1 MSASAA
7 SRMPSRGSSMRLLS
21 LLRPFRRE
29 VALATLL
36 GVLTIGAGVGLMTTS
51 AWLISAAAL
60 HPSEAALAVAIVGVR
75 FFGLTRGV
83 FRYLERLVSHDV
95 TLRLLARL
103 RVWVFQAIEPLSP
116 SQIARYRGGDLLTRG
131 AADVDT
137 LQQLYVRV
145 ISPPAVALATG
156 ALLFVFLARF
166 DVSVALAAICLFAA
180 TGVVGPMFARLLARG
195 PERRIVAL
203 RAELATATIDLTQGM
218 ADLVAFGQEE
228 ARAEDIAR
236 LSRDLSR
243 SQQRLAWVTGLSD
256 AVLSSGSGLALL
268 VTLLVAIP
276 LVSAGRLD
284 GVWLA
289 ALGLAVSASFE
300 AINPLPEAARHGEAA
315 AASGERIFALTDL
328 PRPATASGLASHA
341 PEDTTLVVSDVCA
354 RYDPGEPLALD
365 HVSLTLRRGDLVAIV
380 GPSGAGKS
388 TLVSVIERFLEQE
401 RGSVTLGGVDTRQL
415 TPDAVRE
422 RIAVISQRTHL
433 FNTTVRQNLL
443 IARSDAKEEEMIA
456 AARLAQAHDA
466 ILGLPEGYDTIVGE
480 QGARLSGGERQRIA
494 IARALLKDAPILI
507 LDEPTAHLDAE
518 TERAIFTTLFDL
530 MPERSTLLITHRL
543 TGLAAAREILVLS
556 EGRVA
561 ERGTQAE
568 LLQAHGLYQRLYDAQ
583 RGTIRG

>member
-1 MSASAA
+1 MSASAPTPQTPRSA
-7 SRMPSRGSSMRLLS
+7 YVRVLGLLA
-21 LLRPFRRE
+21 PFKLE

-36 GVLTIGAGVGLMTTS
+36 GLLTVGAGVGLMTTS

-116 SQIARYRGGDLLTRG
+116 GQVARFRGGDLLARG

-145 ISPPAVALATG
+145 ISPPAVALVTG
-156 ALLFVFLARF
+156 GLLFAFLARF
-166 DVSVALAAICLFAA
+166 DLGIALAAVSLFAL
-180 TGVVGPMFARLLARG
+180 TGVAGPLASRLLARG

-203 RAELATATIDLTQGM
+203 RADLTTAMIDLTQGM
-218 ADLVAFGQEE
+218 ADLVAFGQED
-228 ARAEDIAR
+228 ARGEDIAR
-236 LSRDLSR
+236 MSQELAR
-243 SQQRLAWVTGLSD
+243 SQRRLAWVTGLSD
-256 AVLSSGSGLALL
+256 AILSAGAGLALL

-276 LVSAGRLD
+276 LMSAGRLD

-289 ALGLAVSASFE
+289 ALGLAVAASFE
-300 AINPLPEAARHGEAA
+300 AINPLPEAARHGEGAA
-315 AASGERIFALTDL
+315 AAGERIFALADL
-328 PRPATASGLASHA
+328 PRPTPDSGLLARA
-341 PEDTTLVVSDVCA
+341 PEDATLAVSDVSA
-354 RYDPGEPLALD
+354 RYGPGEPLALD
-365 HVSLTLRRGDLVAIV
+365 HVSLTLRRGELVALV

-388 TLVSVIERFLEQE
+388 TLVNVIERFLEPE
-401 RGSVTLGGVDTRQL
+401 SGVVTLGGVDTRRL
-415 TPDAVRE
+415 TADAVRE

-443 IARSDAKEEEMIA
+443 IARPNASEEELIS
-456 AARLAQAHDA
+456 AARLARAHDA
-466 ILGLPEGYDTIVGE
+466 IMALPEGYETIIGE

-518 TERAIFTTLFDL
+518 TERAIFATLFDL
-530 MPERSTLLITHRL
+530 MPGRATLLITHRL
-543 TGLAAAREILVLS
+543 TGLGAAREIVVLR

-568 LLQAHGLYQRLYDAQ
+568 LLDAHGLYCDLHDAQ
-583 RGTIRG
+583 RAAIRG

>member
-7 SRMPSRGSSMRLLS
+7 TRQPPRGLYTRLLG
-21 LLRPFRRE
+21 LLTPFRRE

-36 GVLTIGAGVGLMTTS
+36 GTLTVGAGVGLMTTS

-60 HPSEAALAVAIVGVR
+60 HPSEAALTVAIVGVR

-103 RVWVFQAIEPLSP
+103 RVWVFRAIEPLSP
-116 SQIARYRGGDLLTRG
+116 GQIARFRGGDLLTRG

-145 ISPPAVALATG
+145 ISPPAVALVTG
-156 ALLFVFLARF
+156 ALLFIFLARF
-166 DVSVALAAICLFAA
+166 DVGVAFAAVSLFAA
-180 TGVVGPMFARLLARG
+180 TGVAGPLLARLLARG
-195 PERRIVAL
+195 PERRAVAL
-203 RAELATATIDLTQGM
+203 RTGLMTATVDLTQGL

-228 ARAEDIAR
+228 ARAEEIAR
-236 LSRDLSR
+236 MSRELAR
-243 SQQRLAWVTGLSD
+243 SQRRLAWVTGLSD
-256 AVLSSGSGLALL
+256 AILSAGAGLATL

-276 LVSAGRLD
+276 LVSAGRVE

-289 ALGLAVSASFE
+289 ALALAAASSFE
-300 AINPLPEAARHGEAA
+300 AINPLPEAARHGEGAIAA
-315 AASGERIFALTDL
+315 GERIFALTDL
-328 PRPATASGLASHA
+328 QPQAQTPTLWRPIPQDTA
-341 PEDTTLVVSDVCA
+341 LVAHDVSA
-354 RYDPGEPLALD
+354 RYGPGEPLALD
-365 HVSLTLRRGDLVAIV
+365 HVSLTLRQGELVALV

-388 TLVSVIERFLEQE
+388 TLVNVIERFLEPE
-401 RGSVTLGGVDTRQL
+401 SGSVTLGGVDTRQL
-415 TPDAVRE
+415 APDAVRA

-443 IARSDAKEEEMIA
+443 LARPDASEEELIA
-456 AARLAQAHDA
+456 AARLAQVHDA
-466 ILGLPEGYDTIVGE
+466 IMELPDGYDTVIGE
-480 QGARLSGGERQRIA
+480 QGARLSGGERQRVA

-507 LDEPTAHLDAE
+507 LDEPTAYLDAE

-530 MPERSTLLITHRL
+530 MPERATLLITHRL
-543 TGLAAAREILVLS
+543 SGLAAAREIVVLRD
-556 EGRVA
+556 GQVA
-561 ERGTQAE
+561 ERGTHAA
-568 LLQAHGLYQRLYDAQ
+568 LLQARGLYHELYEAQ